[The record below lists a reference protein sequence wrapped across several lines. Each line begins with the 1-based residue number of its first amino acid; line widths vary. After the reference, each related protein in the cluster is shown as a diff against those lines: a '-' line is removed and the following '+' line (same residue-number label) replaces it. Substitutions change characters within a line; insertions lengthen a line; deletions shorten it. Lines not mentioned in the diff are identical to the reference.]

1 MSIKSKKRRRY
12 SFDIE
17 LELTSLNDVY
27 GDRWGVNRY
36 RKYVISQIEKQ
47 DPFGDIE
54 ILHPVHLE
62 FQALLTKSQ
71 RPFDVMN
78 YASTIKAV
86 EDYMVKNGILA
97 KDSPLFVMSHKTLS
111 PKKSKCC
118 VDMCKFRVTIIEVYA
133 VDSDGNEII
142 PEKAKEVIKRRKKRV
157 KNRKERIEK
166 QRNPE
171 PLIDIGDMEFNFED
185 LE

>member
-1 MSIKSKKRRRY
+1 MSVKSKRRRRH

-27 GDRWGVNRY
+27 GSRWRVNKY
-36 RKYVISQIEKQ
+36 RQYVISQIEKQ

-62 FQALLTKSQ
+62 FQALLTQSQ

-86 EDYMVKNGILA
+86 EDYMVSNGILA
-97 KDSPLFVMSHKTLS
+97 KDSPLFVMSHKTLP

-118 VDMCKFRVTIIEVYA
+118 VDICKFRVTIIEVYA

-157 KNRKERIEK
+157 EKRKERVEK

-171 PLIDIGDMEFNFED
+171 PLINIGDVEFNFKEFK
-185 LE
+185 